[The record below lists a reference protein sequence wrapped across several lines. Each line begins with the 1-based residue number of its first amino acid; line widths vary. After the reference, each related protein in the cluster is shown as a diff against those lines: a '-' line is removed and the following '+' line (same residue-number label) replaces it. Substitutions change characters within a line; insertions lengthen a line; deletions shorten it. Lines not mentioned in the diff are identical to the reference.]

1 MAQLINSNN
10 FDGLTLSV
18 VGSGGGGGSGIQQI
32 TSVDN
37 SITITSS
44 VTPNGQIDDL
54 SVNFPEPSGVQSIE
68 SKDNSITITSTNG
81 VDDLSVNF
89 PVSVENLNG
98 LYGVVNIVSGDRIEV
113 DTNSA
118 SNTITI
124 NATGNP
130 VTDRT
135 STVLIAGPITATTP
149 LTAQTIATL
158 NLTTTY
164 ISNIDVSLSFTIQ
177 TNSNSKVDIA
187 YAIYI
192 GGIASSTF
200 RDTISGVDH
209 YGSCS
214 SGASRENVP
223 IGTTT
228 IQVKAYASSSG
239 VITITPL
246 QMRAIGNLLQG

>member
-18 VGSGGGGGSGIQQI
+18 VGSGGGSGIQQI
-32 TSVDN
+32 TSQDGSI
-37 SITITSS
+37 SITSNI
-44 VTPNGQIDDL
+44 TPNGQIDDL

-81 VDDLSVNF
+81 VDNLSVNF

-98 LYGVVNIVSGDRIEV
+98 LSGLITIVGTDDRILV
-113 DTNSA
+113 DTDIGTNI
-118 SNTITI
+118 ITI
-124 NATGNP
+124 NSVGNP

-135 STVLIAGPITATTP
+135 STVLITGPITATTP
-149 LTAQTIATL
+149 QTAQTIATL
-158 NLTTTY
+158 DLTTSY
-164 ISNIDVSLSFTIQ
+164 IANIDVSLSFTIQ
-177 TNSNSKVDIA
+177 SNSNSKVDVAYIIFIA
-187 YAIYI
+187 
-192 GGIASSTF
+192 GIASSTF
-200 RDTISGVDH
+200 RNTINGINH

-223 IGTTT
+223 SGTTT